1 MTLKIYQN
9 NIRGFSSKCV
19 ALQNILDNGLKA
31 DFVLL
36 NETNVR
42 GNSKIKLKNSVSFT
56 KNNPNKKSMGGISTS
71 VAEWLKDTTV
81 KVSEDSEGDEYL
93 VTRTESVH
101 PPLNIIN
108 VYGQQEGR
116 DGREGKEKILESW
129 RKIRKELS
137 LIESRGEAAL
147 LIGDLNR
154 SVGADEL
161 GIKGNKVKV
170 SYGGQLLR
178 DLMEE
183 ENYVL
188 LNNLELAT
196 GGPWTREDPAT
207 GGKSALDLAI
217 ASPNLLPY
225 VRAVMVDRER
235 TFSAARVT
243 VKAGMVSLTHPD
255 LYPVILTLEMP
266 TNKEKGE
273 KQQSEPKK
281 TRRVGQ
287 VQGGIR

>member
-1 MTLKIYQN
+1 
-9 NIRGFSSKCV
+9 
-19 ALQNILDNGLKA
+19 
-31 DFVLL
+31 
-36 NETNVR
+36 
-42 GNSKIKLKNSVSFT
+42 
-56 KNNPNKKSMGGISTS
+56 MGGISTS
-71 VAEWLKDTTV
+71 VAEWLKDATV

-137 LIESRGEAAL
+137 QIESRGEAAL
-147 LIGDLNR
+147 LIGDLNH
-154 SVGADEL
+154 SVGADKL

-170 SYGGQLLR
+170 SYGGELLR
-178 DLMEE
+178 DLLEE

-207 GGKSALDLAI
+207 
-217 ASPNLLPY
+217 
-225 VRAVMVDRER
+225 
-235 TFSAARVT
+235 
-243 VKAGMVSLTHPD
+243 
-255 LYPVILTLEMP
+255 
-266 TNKEKGE
+266 
-273 KQQSEPKK
+273 
-281 TRRVGQ
+281 
-287 VQGGIR
+287 